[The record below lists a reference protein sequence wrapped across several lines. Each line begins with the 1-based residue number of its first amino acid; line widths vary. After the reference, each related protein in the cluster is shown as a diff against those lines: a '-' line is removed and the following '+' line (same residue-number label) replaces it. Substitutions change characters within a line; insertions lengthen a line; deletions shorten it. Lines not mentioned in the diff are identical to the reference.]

1 MVLTF
6 ISDFGCCFFVLHYLV
21 YFEGY
26 NEDEDV
32 GSDFIGGSLLFSP
45 LSFAFFF
52 VNLLDNVACVG
63 VGVLFPDPRICL
75 PVLCKCFSAER
86 FSNVSILHF
95 MLIQGL
101 H

>member
-1 MVLTF
+1 MRMRKWALILQV
-6 ISDFGCCFFVLHYLV
+6 SHY
-21 YFEGY
+21 YFP
-26 NEDEDV
+26 
-32 GSDFIGGSLLFSP
+32 LFP
-45 LSFAFFF
+45 FAFFF

-63 VGVLFPDPRICL
+63 VGVLFPDSRICL
-75 PVLCKCFSAER
+75 AVLFKCLLLKSFSPER